1 MFVMLDN
8 LIEGLVHIST
18 LNGYYNYVP
27 EQLSLVSNDRRNR
40 YRVGDKVKV
49 IVTRA
54 SKESGQID
62 FELVDDGDQNGD
74 KKQESVL

>member
-1 MFVMLDN
+1 MLDN

-18 LNGYYNYVP
+18 LSGYYNYVP
-27 EQLSLVSNDRRNR
+27 EQLSLISNDRRNR

-54 SKESGQID
+54 SKETGQID

-74 KKQESVL
+74 KKQESIL